1 MLGLLSALLS
11 LAFLIWFVA
20 LVVIGTAQARNIGY
34 GESTGSCAI
43 SCAGCLG
50 LIIGGVVIVAVMVSV
65 VVGAAGS

>member
-1 MLGLLSALLS
+1 MLGLLSVLLS

-20 LVVIGTAQARNIGY
+20 LVVIGAAQARNIGY

-65 VVGAAGS
+65 VAGAAGS